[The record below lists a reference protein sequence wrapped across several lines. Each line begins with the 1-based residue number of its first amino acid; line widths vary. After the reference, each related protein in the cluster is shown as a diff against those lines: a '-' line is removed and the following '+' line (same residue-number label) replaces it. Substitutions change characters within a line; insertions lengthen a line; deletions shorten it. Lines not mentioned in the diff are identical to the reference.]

1 MNNWVIN
8 FSHVLMAEK
17 NVKFDVKVKNN
28 LNTITCKANVLKKR
42 AGFRLSL
49 TDGHIVGLTV
59 ITGKRVAGDYA
70 NYRWD
75 FRESNPNWSPQIADW
90 RISTFDPTVVED
102 AVRAK
107 LKDL

>member
-1 MNNWVIN
+1 MNNWAIN
-8 FSHVLMAEK
+8 FAHVLMTEK
-17 NVKFDVKVKNN
+17 KVKFDVKVQIN
-28 LNTITCKANVLKKR
+28 LNTTTCKVNVQKKR

-59 ITGKRVAGDYA
+59 VAGKRVVGDYS
-70 NYRWD
+70 NFEWD
-75 FRESNPNWSPQIADW
+75 FRESNPNWNPQISNW

-107 LKDL
+107 LQDL